1 MRLKI
6 AIWSKNTVQ
15 LVVHAKMKILK
26 PELDALREK
35 YKGNKAKAQR
45 ETMALQNKAGAS
57 PLSGCLQGILQIPV
71 FYSLFMF
78 FPIVSKIIST
88 GILFLKPTMKA
99 IAEPI
104 KRTNWFEPSKDES
117 P

>member
-6 AIWSKNTVQ
+6 ASWSKNTVQ

-57 PLSGCLQGILQIPV
+57 PLSGCLPGILQIPV

-78 FPIVSKIIST
+78 FPIAFEPLQPVLFSNLKT
-88 GILFLKPTMKA
+88 FLFLLLILPEK
-99 IAEPI
+99 
-104 KRTNWFEPSKDES
+104 
-117 P
+117 